1 MNRGGV
7 GWQRF
12 IDAKKEYR
20 VGDISMA
27 TDTLEGILER
37 IVFFNEEN
45 NFTVARLRSGYS
57 RDLITIVGNLPDP
70 NPGETLRMQ
79 GEWIVDAKFG
89 RQFRVESCISVL
101 PSTLAG
107 IQKYLGSGLVR
118 GIGPIMAGRVVAK
131 FGLETL
137 DVMEARPDDLL
148 EVEGIGKIRA
158 ERISK
163 TWQEQKE
170 IRDVMV
176 FLQGNGVSSTYAVK
190 IYKVYGNR
198 SISTVKENPYRLA
211 LDISGI
217 GFKTADSIARNMGI
231 DPGAQIRIEAGII
244 HVLRGLVDEGHVY
257 YPQDKLMTVAAE
269 LLEVET
275 PKVEAALIEL
285 VKQRRIVIEPQGGG
299 QAIYLTPLH
308 VAEVNVAK
316 RLETLINAPR
326 QMFPIDIEKAIQWV
340 QTAMGINLAEMQQE
354 AIKKAVINKVLVI
367 TGGPGTGKTTLLN
380 CLLRILEKKNQRILM
395 ASPTGRA
402 AKRLAEVTGREAKT
416 IHRLLEYSP
425 REGGF
430 KRNEDNLLE
439 ADLVIIDEV
448 SMLDILLMN
457 NLLKAIPPIATL
469 LLVGDV
475 DQLPSVGP
483 GNVLRDIIASGRVEI
498 VKLTEVFRQAQESL
512 IIVNAHR
519 INRGEFPVA
528 APPQDKK
535 ADFYFIER
543 EDPDQALALIKE
555 LCATRLPKSFH
566 LDSYEDIQVMTPM
579 HRGLVGVASLNAELQ
594 MLLNPTGKE
603 VIRGGRCFRVNDKVM
618 QIVNNYE
625 KEVFNGDIGRVVG
638 IETEDQKIVIRY
650 DDRMVDYGWNELDEL
665 VLAYAISIHKSQG
678 SEYQAV
684 VVPLLSQHYI
694 MLQRNLL
701 YTAITR
707 ARKLVVLIGSR
718 KAIAIAI
725 RNNKVQHRYT
735 GLADRLT
742 SFGIQNPRHVYS
754 PYNENP

>member
-1 MNRGGV
+1 
-7 GWQRF
+7 
-12 IDAKKEYR
+12 
-20 VGDISMA
+20 MA

-37 IVFFNEEN
+37 ITFFNEEN
-45 NFTVARLRSGYS
+45 NFTVAKLQSGHS
-57 RDLITIVGNLPDP
+57 RELITIVGNLPDP
-70 NPGETLRMQ
+70 NPGETLRLQ
-79 GEWIVDAKFG
+79 GQWIVDAKFG

-101 PSTLAG
+101 PSTLTG
-107 IQKYLGSGLVR
+107 IQKYLGSGLVK
-118 GIGPIMAGRVVAK
+118 GIGPIMAGRIVSK

-137 DVMEARPDDLL
+137 AVMEERQDDLL

-158 ERISK
+158 ERIGK
-163 TWQEQKE
+163 AWQEQKE
-170 IRDVMV
+170 IRNVMV

-190 IYKVYGNR
+190 IYKTYGNK
-198 SISTVKENPYRLA
+198 SISIVKENPYRLA
-211 LDISGI
+211 LDIRGI
-217 GFKTADSIARNMGI
+217 GFKTADKIARTMGI
-231 DPGAQIRIEAGII
+231 DPGAQIRIEAGVI
-244 HVLRGLVDEGHVY
+244 HVLSELVDEGHVY
-257 YPQDKLMTVAAE
+257 YPQEKLMTVAAE
-269 LLEVET
+269 LLEVEQ
-275 PKVEAALIEL
+275 PKVETALAEL
-285 VKQRRIVIEPQGGG
+285 AKQKRIVIEPQEDEQG
-299 QAIYLTPLH
+299 IYLTPLH

-326 QMFPIDIEKAIQWV
+326 QVFPIEIEKAIQWV
-340 QTAMGINLAEMQQE
+340 QSSMGIALAEMQQE
-354 AIKKAVINKVLVI
+354 AIRKTVTSKVLVI

-380 CLLRILEKKNQRILM
+380 CLLRILEMKNQRILL

-416 IHRLLEYSP
+416 IHRLLEFSP

-457 NLLKAIPPIATL
+457 SLLKAIPPIATL

-483 GNVLRDIIASGRVEI
+483 GNVLRDIIASGRVET

-519 INRGEFPVA
+519 INQGEFPVA
-528 APPQDKK
+528 APQDKK

-566 LDSYEDIQVMTPM
+566 LDPYEDIQVMTPM
-579 HRGLVGVASLNAELQ
+579 HRGLVGVTSLNAELQ

-625 KEVFNGDIGRVVG
+625 KEVFNGDIGRMVG
-638 IETEDQKIVIRY
+638 TETEDQKIVIKY
-650 DDRMVDYGWNELDEL
+650 DDRLVEYGWHELDEL

-678 SEYQAV
+678 SEYPAV
-684 VVPLLSQHYI
+684 VVPLLTQHYI

-707 ARKLVVLIGSR
+707 ARKLVVLVGSR
-718 KAIAIAI
+718 KAMAIAI

-735 GLADRLT
+735 GLAARL
-742 SFGIQNPRHVYS
+742 SHGV
-754 PYNENP
+754 

>member
-1 MNRGGV
+1 
-7 GWQRF
+7 
-12 IDAKKEYR
+12 
-20 VGDISMA
+20 MA
-27 TDTLEGILER
+27 ADTLEGILER

-45 NFTVARLRSGYS
+45 NFTVARLQSGHS
-57 RDLITIVGNLPDP
+57 QDLITIVGNLPDP
-70 NPGETLRMQ
+70 NPGETLRLQ

-101 PSTLAG
+101 PSTLTG
-107 IQKYLGSGLVR
+107 IQKYLGSGLVK

-137 DVMEARPDDLL
+137 EVMEGRPDDLL

-158 ERISK
+158 ERIGK
-163 TWQEQKE
+163 AWQEQKE

-190 IYKVYGNR
+190 IYKAYGNKSV
-198 SISTVKENPYRLA
+198 SIVKENPYRLA

-217 GFKTADSIARNMGI
+217 GFKTADRIARNMGI

-244 HVLRGLVDEGHVY
+244 HVLSELVDEGHVY

-269 LLEVET
+269 LLEVEQ
-275 PKVEAALIEL
+275 PKVEAALAEL
-285 VKQRRIVIEPQGGG
+285 VKQRRIVIEPQGDD
-299 QAIYLTPLH
+299 QAVYLTPLH
-308 VAEVNVAK
+308 VAEVNVAR

-340 QTAMGINLAEMQQE
+340 QSAMGMDLAEMQQE
-354 AIKKAVINKVLVI
+354 AIKKAVTSKVLVI

-380 CLLRILEKKNQRILM
+380 CLLRILEKKNQRILL

-448 SMLDILLMN
+448 SMMDILLMN

-483 GNVLRDIIASGRVEI
+483 GNVLRDIIASGRVET

-543 EDPDQALALIKE
+543 EEPDQALALIKE

-638 IETEDQKIVIRY
+638 IEPEEQKIVIKY
-650 DDRMVDYGWNELDEL
+650 DDRMVDYGWHELDEL

-678 SEYQAV
+678 SEYPAV

-707 ARKLVVLIGSR
+707 ARKLVVLVGSR
-718 KAIAIAI
+718 KAMAIAI

-735 GLADRLT
+735 GLSARLA
-742 SFGIQNPRHVYS
+742 SSVIQKLKTN
-754 PYNENP
+754 

>member
-1 MNRGGV
+1 
-7 GWQRF
+7 
-12 IDAKKEYR
+12 
-20 VGDISMA
+20 MA

-37 IVFFNEEN
+37 ITFFNEEN
-45 NFTVARLRSGYS
+45 NFTVAKLQSGSS

-70 NPGETLRMQ
+70 NPGETLRLQ
-79 GEWIVDAKFG
+79 GQWIVDAKFG

-101 PSTLAG
+101 PSTLTG
-107 IQKYLGSGLVR
+107 IQKYLGSGLVK
-118 GIGPIMAGRVVAK
+118 GIGPIMAGRIVAK

-137 DVMEARPDDLL
+137 AVMEERQDDLL

-158 ERISK
+158 ERIGK
-163 TWQEQKE
+163 AWQEQKE
-170 IRDVMV
+170 IRNVMV

-190 IYKVYGNR
+190 IYKAYGNK
-198 SISTVKENPYRLA
+198 SISIVKDNPYRLA
-211 LDISGI
+211 LDIRGI
-217 GFKTADSIARNMGI
+217 GFKTADKIARTMGI
-231 DPGAQIRIEAGII
+231 DPGAQIRIEAGVI
-244 HVLRGLVDEGHVY
+244 HVLSELVDEGHVY
-257 YPQDKLMTVAAE
+257 YPQDKLMSVAAE
-269 LLEVET
+269 LLDVEQ
-275 PKVEAALIEL
+275 PKVETALAEL
-285 VKQRRIVIEPQGGG
+285 AKQKRILIEPQGDK
-299 QAIYLTPLH
+299 QAVYLTPLH

-326 QMFPIDIEKAIQWV
+326 QMFPIEIEKAIQWV
-340 QTAMGINLAEMQQE
+340 QSSMGIALAEMQQE
-354 AIKKAVINKVLVI
+354 AIRKTVTSKVLVI

-380 CLLRILEKKNQRILM
+380 CLLRILEMKNQRILL

-416 IHRLLEYSP
+416 IHRLLEFSP

-457 NLLKAIPPIATL
+457 SLLKAIPPIATL

-483 GNVLRDIIASGRVEI
+483 GNVLRDIIASGRVET

-519 INRGEFPVA
+519 INQGEFPVA

-555 LCATRLPKSFH
+555 LCSTRLPKSFH
-566 LDSYEDIQVMTPM
+566 LDPYEDIQVLTPM

-603 VIRGGRCFRVNDKVM
+603 VVRGGRCFRINDKVM

-625 KEVFNGDIGRVVG
+625 KEVFNGDIGRMVG
-638 IETEDQKIVIRY
+638 IETEDQKIVIKY
-650 DDRMVDYGWNELDEL
+650 DDRLVDYGWHELDEL

-678 SEYQAV
+678 SEYPAV

-707 ARKLVVLIGSR
+707 AKKLVVLVGSR
-718 KAIAIAI
+718 KALAIAI

-735 GLADRLT
+735 GLAARLAHE
-742 SFGIQNPRHVYS
+742 G
-754 PYNENP
+754 